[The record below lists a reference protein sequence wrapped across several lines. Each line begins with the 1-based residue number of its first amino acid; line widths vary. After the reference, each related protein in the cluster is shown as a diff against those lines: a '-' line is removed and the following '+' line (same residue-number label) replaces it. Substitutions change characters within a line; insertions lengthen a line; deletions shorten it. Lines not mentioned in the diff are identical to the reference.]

1 MPLRSTEHGWGALVR
16 AFHWLIAV
24 LIVAQ
29 GVIGLSMVQMGLT
42 PAKVRVF
49 ALHKSIGMTIL
60 ALVLLRIAW
69 RLTEKRPADPPA
81 MPRWQRRA
89 AHALHLALY
98 ALILALPLSGWWFNS
113 TANAPLVWFGWFDI
127 PGLTGGYDPVWKP
140 RALLMHQTLFWILVA
155 LLVGHVGAALWHHF
169 SERDDVLRRMTI
181 GPRKQNGG
189 VP

>member
-1 MPLRSTEHGWGALVR
+1 MPLRSTEHDWGALVR

-81 MPRWQRRA
+81 MPRWQSFRTRRRT
-89 AHALHLALY
+89 LLK
-98 ALILALPLSGWWFNS
+98 LP
-113 TANAPLVWFGWFDI
+113 
-127 PGLTGGYDPVWKP
+127 
-140 RALLMHQTLFWILVA
+140 
-155 LLVGHVGAALWHHF
+155 
-169 SERDDVLRRMTI
+169 
-181 GPRKQNGG
+181 
-189 VP
+189 